1 MEPAGPASR
10 TARLVTQSRKMA
22 NFIREI
28 SNYMEPSQPVFTI
41 LGQPDKQADPLP
53 YNSNPGRPTHRMI

>member
-28 SNYMEPSQPVFTI
+28 SNYMEPSQPAFTI

-53 YNSNPGRPTHRMI
+53 